1 MRIILCFS
9 VVGAKP
15 KKHGKSVKNGAPM
28 PNQPKPNKSRVP
40 KAARRPLIRLLILG
54 GARSGKSGL
63 AQALAARRWSRPAYL
78 ATAEI
83 LDDEM
88 AARIRL
94 HRRTRG
100 RKWRCVE
107 EPLEIAR
114 IIRRGVPGADGILVD
129 CLTLW
134 LSNVLLKEGR
144 GAFTRRRDELIESLR
159 RARQD
164 VILVANEVGLSVVP
178 DNALGR
184 TFRDLAGWLNQAV
197 AKEAD
202 TVVFV
207 AAGLPLVLKGRLPE

>member
-1 MRIILCFS
+1 MPSR
-9 VVGAKP
+9 P
-15 KKHGKSVKNGAPM
+15 KI
-28 PNQPKPNKSRVP
+28 NKSRVP
-40 KAARRPLIRLLILG
+40 KVSRRSVVRLLILG
-54 GARSGKSGL
+54 GARSGKSRL
-63 AQALAARRWSRPAYL
+63 AQDIAARRWRRPVYL

-88 AARIRL
+88 AARVRI

-100 RKWRCVE
+100 RRWHCIE

-114 IIRRGVPGADGILVD
+114 IIRRGVPGTDGILVD
-129 CLTLW
+129 CLTIW

-144 GAFTRRRDELIESLR
+144 GAFAQRRDELVMALR
-159 RARQD
+159 QARQD
-164 VILVANEVGLSVVP
+164 VILVANEVGMSVVP
-178 DNALGR
+178 EYELGR

-207 AAGLPLVLKGRLPE
+207 TAGLPLVLKGHLPE